1 MAETTPSKTIR
12 CRACEAA
19 DVTQIL
25 DLGLQPLANNLL
37 RPEDLGKEEPRFPL
51 RLAVCPACRMM
62 QIIDE
67 VPPVDLFSDYVY
79 FSSFSPAWVEH
90 AQKAAER
97 YVEEFALGEESL
109 VIEVASNDGYCLKN
123 FVRLGVPCL
132 GIEPAA
138 NIAEVAVEREKVPT
152 LVKFFNSKVAERL
165 VAKGKSADLVL
176 GNNVFAHVPAIR
188 DFVAA
193 LKIILKP
200 EGSAILEF
208 PYGVN
213 MIDHREFDTIYHEH
227 VFYFTLTALVPLFQ
241 SQGMEI
247 YHVEEHH
254 FHGGS
259 LRVFAAHTGAK
270 PVQDSVAW
278 MLEDEQ
284 LAGVPG
290 DAYYQNFGE
299 RVDALRADLRKLLE
313 DLKAEGKS
321 VAAYGASAKGSTLL
335 NYFGLGPDTLDF
347 LADRSTYKQG
357 KLSPGRHIPIVAP
370 EKLVEAQPDYV
381 LLLTWNFAEEILE
394 QQRAYRDAGGKF
406 IIPIPEIEIIEP

>member
-1 MAETTPSKTIR
+1 MSEGDSSSTIK

-19 DVTQIL
+19 DVTEIL

-37 RPEDLGKEEPRFPL
+37 RPEDLEKQEPRFPL
-51 RLAVCPACRMM
+51 RLAVCPQCRMM

-90 AQKAAER
+90 AKKAAER

-132 GIEPAA
+132 GIEPAG
-138 NIAEVAVEREKVPT
+138 NIAKVAEEKENVPT
-152 LVKFFNSKVAERL
+152 LVKFFNAKVAERL

-176 GNNVFAHVPAIR
+176 GNNVFAHVPTIR

-193 LKIILKP
+193 LKIVLKP
-200 EGSAILEF
+200 TGSAILEF

-227 VFYFTLTALVPLFQ
+227 VFYFTLTALLPLFE

-259 LRVFAAHTGAK
+259 LRIFAAPKGVKA
-270 PVQDSVAW
+270 VQDSIAW
-278 MLEDEQ
+278 MLEDEEK
-284 LAGVPG
+284 AGVPG
-290 DAYYQNFGE
+290 DAYYNTFGE
-299 RVDALRADLRKLLE
+299 RVDALRTELRQTLQ
-313 DLKAEGKS
+313 DLKAQGKS
-321 VAAYGASAKGSTLL
+321 IAAYGASAKGSTLL
-335 NYFGLGPDTLDF
+335 NYFGLGPDLLDF
-347 LADRSTYKQG
+347 VADRSTYKQG
-357 KLSPGRHIPIVAP
+357 KLSPGQHIPIVPP

-381 LLLTWNFAEEILE
+381 LLLTWNFAEEILT
-394 QQRAYRDAGGKF
+394 QQQAYRDAGGQF
-406 IIPIPEIEIIEP
+406 IIPIPAIEIV